1 MQKPLNHRGKF
12 GGGVNHILSLNLGRK
27 LFNTEGNEEMRRI
40 SLVAMLTMGLLGGA
54 VGCDGGKSDY
64 KKADD
69 LKKAP
74 AAHDEHEHG
83 HDAKGPHGGSLIELG
98 ADEYHAELVLDHDAH
113 ALRVFVL
120 GSDAKTDVPT
130 TATEVVVALEGK
142 DPLTLKAAPQEG
154 DGEGK
159 SSRFELIDEKLIDAI
174 LDSKFLH
181 GDLRISI
188 GDKPFSGHIHTHL
201 EEAHHEHK
209 DDVKKDEPHK
219 DDAKP
224 DEAKKD
230 ATPSPEKK
238 EDAPKDG
245 DSQ

>member
-1 MQKPLNHRGKF
+1 
-12 GGGVNHILSLNLGRK
+12 
-27 LFNTEGNEEMRRI
+27 MRRI
-40 SLVAMLTMGLLGGA
+40 SLVAMLVMGLLGGA
-54 VGCDGGKSDY
+54 VGCDGGKSGY
-64 KKADD
+64 KTADD

-74 AAHDEHEHG
+74 AVHDEHG

-120 GSDAKTDVPT
+120 GGDAKTAVPT
-130 TATEVVVALEGK
+130 AATEIVVALEGK
-142 DPLTLKAAPQEG
+142 DALTLKAAPQDG

-159 SSRFELIDEKLIDAI
+159 SSRFELIDDKLIHDL

-188 GDKPFSGHIHTHL
+188 GGKPFSGHIHTHL

-209 DDVKKDEPHK
+209 DDVKKDDAHK
-219 DDAKP
+219 DDAQPDGAKP

-230 ATPSPEKK
+230 EAQPDGAKK
-238 EDAPKDG
+238 DDAPKDG
-245 DSQ
+245 DSK

>member
-1 MQKPLNHRGKF
+1 
-12 GGGVNHILSLNLGRK
+12 
-27 LFNTEGNEEMRRI
+27 MRRI
-40 SLVAMLTMGLLGGA
+40 SLVAMLAMGLLGGA

-74 AAHDEHEHG
+74 AVHEEHSDHG
-83 HDAKGPHGGSLIELG
+83 HDAKGPHGGSLVELG
-98 ADEYHAELVLDHDAH
+98 ADEFHAEIVLDHDAH

-120 GSDAKTDVPT
+120 GKDAKTAEPT
-130 TATEVVVALEGK
+130 TATEVVIALEGK

-154 DGEGK
+154 DGKGK

-174 LDSKFLH
+174 LDAKFLH
-181 GDLRISI
+181 GDLRIAI

-209 DDVKKDEPHK
+209 DDVKKDGAHK

-230 ATPSPEKK
+230 EAPPEAEKK
-238 EDAPKDG
+238 EDAPKEG
-245 DSQ
+245 DSK